1 MGETIRGQ
9 IKIDKNGDNIQASAL
24 PGDHWRTRHDRILHL
39 LYRMCQWA
47 GATAELE
54 VFNLFSGHLRQEG
67 LNRLQSHQQRQ
78 GLVPDMMVMV
88 PPMPEPVRNEEVEG
102 GENQVRGRRRAN
114 MGRQGEQE
122 VASSGRQPIIQR
134 KESLVMHE
142 LKVISSNKS
151 CYKPG
156 WEDRAVDKRAEALP
170 EEYLVKAREADRKY
184 NGVLPGTV
192 GGVEQKLVDL
202 GEVRGV
208 VAGNFGEVS
217 EATHIL
223 LAHLA
228 TSRVRVAGVTRGRRG
243 VFRSDEAERS
253 LAISSLRRRLGVATV
268 RAQAYSLHG
277 RLDVLGPGT
286 GAAAGRR
293 RYAAES
299 ERRWRQE
306 EQANS
311 LVRRYGKSFW
321 RTGFA
326 RV

>member
-1 MGETIRGQ
+1 M
-9 IKIDKNGDNIQASAL
+9 
-24 PGDHWRTRHDRILHL
+24 
-39 LYRMCQWA
+39 
-47 GATAELE
+47 
-54 VFNLFSGHLRQEG
+54 
-67 LNRLQSHQQRQ
+67 
-78 GLVPDMMVMV
+78 
-88 PPMPEPVRNEEVEG
+88 
-102 GENQVRGRRRAN
+102 
-114 MGRQGEQE
+114 
-122 VASSGRQPIIQR
+122 
-134 KESLVMHE
+134 
-142 LKVISSNKS
+142 
-151 CYKPG
+151 
-156 WEDRAVDKRAEALP
+156 DKRAEALP

-184 NGVLPGTV
+184 NGVLPGIV

-202 GEVRGV
+202 GEVRGI

-217 EATHIL
+217 EATHLL

-277 RLDVLGPGT
+277 RLDVMGPGT
-286 GAAAGRR
+286 AAAAGRR

-311 LVRRYGKSFW
+311 LARRYGRSFW